1 MGFSSVKN
9 SIKISSA
16 PFAGAP
22 YIQDYVDNIQNYRYM
37 KKENEQIKEEAI
49 SNAKDNR

>member
-1 MGFSSVKN
+1 MKN

-22 YIQDYVDNIQNYRYM
+22 YIQNYRYLV
-37 KKENEQIKEEAI
+37 KDNKNTKEEVM
-49 SNAKDNR
+49 NNLKDNR

>member
-1 MGFSSVKN
+1 MKN

-22 YIQDYVDNIQNYRYM
+22 YIQNYRYLV
-37 KKENEQIKEEAI
+37 KDNKNTKEEAI
-49 SNAKDNR
+49 NKAKDNR